1 MTLLQRVRG
10 SFFATTTTLIAKT
23 NHTLLVKPITTP
35 RAWHSTKNNPLQIG
49 AQPCNPRLE
58 NNKENSITECKEWG
72 LEKKVD
78 PTGVLMEQ
86 IVIKE
91 SNKRGFFTPCGNFLS
106 LISIAEPHYIFS
118 MILKLNRNKIGFWAR
133 DS

>member
-1 MTLLQRVRG
+1 MFRVLG
-10 SFFATTTTLIAKT
+10 IYNFG
-23 NHTLLVKPITTP
+23 
-35 RAWHSTKNNPLQIG
+35 HSTKNNPLQIG

-91 SNKRGFFTPCGNFLS
+91 SNKRFFSPLVV
-106 LISIAEPHYIFS
+106 IFYH
-118 MILKLNRNKIGFWAR
+118 
-133 DS
+133 

>member
-1 MTLLQRVRG
+1 MQRMGVG
-10 SFFATTTTLIAKT
+10 
-23 NHTLLVKPITTP
+23 
-35 RAWHSTKNNPLQIG
+35 
-49 AQPCNPRLE
+49 
-58 NNKENSITECKEWG
+58 
-72 LEKKVD
+72 KKVD

-91 SNKRGFFTPCGNFLS
+91 SNKRGFFFTPCGNFLS

-118 MILKLNRNKIGFWAR
+118 MILKLNHNKIGFGAR